1 MSDLTSSQSQQTVMN
16 EECSDWLEQ
25 FKTVYNNLSKKNVDS
40 LTLIYHQDI
49 CFEDPLHKIT
59 GLNNFISY
67 FNNLFT
73 HVISCTFEINH
84 SIKTSNEAAIY
95 WVMHYQHPKLNAGKT
110 ISVTGHSHLKAMDN
124 KVIYHRD
131 YLDAGAMIYEHIPL
145 LGSAIRYLKK
155 RINT

>member
-1 MSDLTSSQSQQTVMN
+1 MNDLASSQPTNSVTN
-16 EECSDWLEQ
+16 EKPLDWLEQ
-25 FKTVYNNLSKKNVDS
+25 FQVIYNNLSKNNVDS
-40 LTLIYHQDI
+40 LALIYHADI
-49 CFEDPLHKIT
+49 CFEDPLHKVT
-59 GLNNFISY
+59 GLSDFITY

-73 HVISCTFEINH
+73 HVISCTFD
-84 SIKTSNEAAIY
+84 IKHTIKSPNEAAVY